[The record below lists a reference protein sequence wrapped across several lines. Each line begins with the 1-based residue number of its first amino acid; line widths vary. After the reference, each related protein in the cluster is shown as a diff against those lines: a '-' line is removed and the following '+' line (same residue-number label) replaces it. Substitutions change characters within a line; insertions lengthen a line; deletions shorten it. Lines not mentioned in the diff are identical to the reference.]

1 MFEIKN
7 NTNVCHMCVTYI
19 CNICTYVHTIMRTYV
34 HMYVRVHLCIPLCM
48 YVCLCL
54 QYSEKDQDILGI
66 IGQVLVPISLVCM
79 VLIIL
84 TYTCMR

>member
-1 MFEIKN
+1 MHIQP
-7 NTNVCHMCVTYI
+7 YI
-19 CNICTYVHTIMRTYV
+19 RICTFMYAC
-34 HMYVRVHLCIPLCM
+34 MYVCM

>member
-1 MFEIKN
+1 MLKVKIN
-7 NTNVCHMCVTYI
+7 INVCLYVCIIYVCMYICMYACIYVCMYDVRMYICMFVFTYI
-19 CNICTYVHTIMRTYV
+19 
-34 HMYVRVHLCIPLCM
+34 
-48 YVCLCL
+48 
-54 QYSEKDQDILGI
+54 QFSEKDQDILGI

>member
-1 MFEIKN
+1 M
-7 NTNVCHMCVTYI
+7 
-19 CNICTYVHTIMRTYV
+19 YVTYV
-34 HMYVRVHLCIPLCM
+34 HMHIQPYVRICTFMYTCMYVCM